1 MLMVQ
6 VLVNL
11 LDNAMKHT
19 GENGWICIEARYDA
33 GKVWISVEDDGDGIQ
48 EDLKENI
55 FDEFVTRSDEKGDR
69 QRGIGL
75 GLAICKAVVNAH
87 GGNICAENRKEG
99 GARFMFWLEARQVST
114 DGR

>member
-1 MLMVQ
+1 MDDLIYEAVSHIIGLREKRRFEIKLPSELIVVSRWKTDGP

-55 FDEFVTRSDEKGDR
+55 FD
-69 QRGIGL
+69 
-75 GLAICKAVVNAH
+75 
-87 GGNICAENRKEG
+87 
-99 GARFMFWLEARQVST
+99 
-114 DGR
+114 

>member
-1 MLMVQ
+1 MVQ

-55 FDEFVTRSDEKGDR
+55 FDEFVTTISSDGSLISNLLFSRSPM
-69 QRGIGL
+69 
-75 GLAICKAVVNAH
+75 ICDTA
-87 GGNICAENRKEG
+87 
-99 GARFMFWLEARQVST
+99 S
-114 DGR
+114 